1 MKSLDK
7 IAGLGIEMA
16 EKDLTTVEGGKNYSK
31 TWWYKSLTLLGKVA
45 EGTSSAW
52 HGLGKK

>member
-31 TWWYKSLTLLGKVA
+31 TWWYKSHTLLGKVA

-52 HGLGKK
+52 HGLG

>member
-16 EKDLTTVEGGKNYSK
+16 EKDLTTVEGGK
-31 TWWYKSLTLLGKVA
+31 TILRHG
-45 EGTSSAW
+45 GTRALHCW
-52 HGLGKK
+52 ER